1 MYLHE
6 SDRKPHKDT
15 ILAVLKLSMQEALS
29 MNTMPGYRS
38 LRQLTWQSI
47 RVRMIGGLLL
57 VVLPLVGFLLY
68 SNIYA
73 IDVVRNQVASSNKDL
88 LALYRDQ
95 VDAKLKEA
103 DDYLVELMIGTD
115 LNELEY
121 ALNPEER
128 FFASQRIAA
137 NLSSSISR
145 YSVLD
150 GLYVYVPT
158 SDDYYYSF
166 QSRSTYED
174 RQYIR
179 SHVYDSFKIG
189 ATPLELNR
197 KKWYVQNHNNQTYL
211 IRLWKTTNGTTVGAW
226 LNVRS
231 FQTPLE
237 LLSVGNKGA
246 SLLIDDEGKAMVN
259 QSFIQDSG
267 VEVRL
272 HPESYYVTGTSS
284 RYLTVGEHS
293 RLGEFSLYAFV
304 PEETILEHLPTLK
317 AISTLLPFGSV
328 AILVIGLILL
338 RKWLLVPINRL
349 LRAMNRIQQGHVDT
363 QIRDYP
369 TSTEFRVMN
378 NTFNSMVGQ
387 IKSLRINIY
396 EEQLNKQKAEL
407 QHLQL
412 QIKPHFYIN
421 ALNMIHTLAR
431 RNDVKRIE
439 DMSLYMVRYF
449 RYMFQSNLTFVPL
462 KDEIQHIRNYLRI
475 QELRFP
481 DQIAHEIEVPDFL
494 LRTPVPPL
502 VIQTLVENAMKHAV
516 TLDEPV
522 RVQIRAEMIEEPE
535 PGLIIQIQDTGPGF
549 KEGMIEKIAAD
560 ERIIDEEGEH
570 IGLWN
575 LKQRLRILYG
585 NRAQVE
591 LRNVLPHGAMVEL
604 KLPFQANG
612 GTSAQEGAIP

>member
-1 MYLHE
+1 MITEIFYFCETAYFYRGGLTMNI
-6 SDRKPHKDT
+6 KPR
-15 ILAVLKLSMQEALS
+15 
-29 MNTMPGYRS
+29 YRG

-57 VVLPLVGFLLY
+57 VVMPLIGFLLY

-88 LALYRDQ
+88 LVLYRDQ
-95 VDAKLKEA
+95 IDAKLKEA
-103 DDYLVELMIGTD
+103 DDYLIELMIGTD
-115 LNELEY
+115 LNELDY

-128 FFASQRIAA
+128 FFASQRVAA

-150 GLYVYVPT
+150 GLYVYEPS
-158 SDDYYYSF
+158 SDNYYYSF
-166 QSRSTYED
+166 QTRSTYED

-179 SHVYDSFKIG
+179 SHVYETLKAG
-189 ATPLELNR
+189 ASPLELNR
-197 KKWYVQNHNNQTYL
+197 KKWYVQNHNGQTYL
-211 IRLWKTTNGTTVGAW
+211 IRLWKMKNGTTVGAW
-226 LNVRS
+226 LNARS

-246 SLLIDDEGKAMVN
+246 ALLIDDRGKAMVN
-259 QSFIQDSG
+259 QTFIRDSG
-267 VEVRL
+267 VEVQL
-272 HPESYYVTGTSS
+272 NPQSYYLTGTSS

-293 RLGEFSLYAFV
+293 RLGEFSLYAFI
-304 PEETILEHLPTLK
+304 PEETILQHLPTLK
-317 AISTLLPFGSV
+317 TISTLLPFGSV
-328 AILVIGLILL
+328 VILIIGLILL

-363 QIRDYP
+363 QIREYP
-369 TSTEFRVMN
+369 TSIEFRVMN
-378 NTFNSMVGQ
+378 DTFNSMVGQ

-431 RNDVKRIE
+431 RNDVRRIE

-449 RYMFQSNLTFVPL
+449 RYMFQSNLTFVSL
-462 KDEIQHIRNYLRI
+462 KDEIQHIRNYLNI

-481 DQIAHEIEVPDFL
+481 SQIVHEIEVPDFL

-502 VIQTLVENAMKHAV
+502 VIQTLVENAMKHAIS
-516 TLDEPV
+516 LDEPV
-522 RVQIRAEMIEEPE
+522 RVQVRVEMDESPE
-535 PGLIIQIQDTGPGF
+535 RGLIIQIQDTGPGF
-549 KEGMIEKIAAD
+549 KEGMIDKIAAD

-570 IGLWN
+570 IGFWN
-575 LKQRLRILYG
+575 LKQRLRLLYG
-585 NRAQVE
+585 NRAKVE
-591 LRNVLPHGAMVEL
+591 LRNVQPHGAMVEL
-604 KLPFQANG
+604 RLPFSPDG
-612 GTSAQEGAIP
+612 GTTV